1 MTVLPGAAVHLVPD
15 AFLSPHVVQFQSGRQ
30 ANRHRLQRVN
40 FALVLR
46 RPIETA
52 RRNQALRCAPDNKF
66 CSMLFGDPYRLGGRS
81 VNNSGIPGSRA

>member
-15 AFLSPHVVQFQSGRQ
+15 AFLSPQVVQFQSGRQ

-40 FALVLR
+40 FEPVLR

-52 RRNQALRCAPDNKF
+52 RLTRLALCPR
-66 CSMLFGDPYRLGGRS
+66 
-81 VNNSGIPGSRA
+81 

>member
-40 FALVLR
+40 FELVLR

-52 RRNQALRCAPDNKF
+52 RLTKLCAVPQITSFAVCSSATHTALVDA
-66 CSMLFGDPYRLGGRS
+66 
-81 VNNSGIPGSRA
+81 A